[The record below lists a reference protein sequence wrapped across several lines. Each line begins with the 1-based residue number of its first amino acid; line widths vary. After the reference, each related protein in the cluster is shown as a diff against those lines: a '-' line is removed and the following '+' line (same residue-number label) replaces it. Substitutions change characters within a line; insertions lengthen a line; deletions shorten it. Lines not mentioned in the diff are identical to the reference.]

1 MDNDVPRALYVQLT
15 PLGGTIS
22 YRNDPR
28 LVHDNGKPV
37 YHYHL
42 TQPSP
47 CYSLDDFRELA
58 REYADEHYNE
68 ARLAI
73 QQMTKRWLE
82 WVERKEQSNGRR

>member
-47 CYSLDDFRELA
+47 CYSLDNLPELA
-58 REYADEHYNE
+58 AQYADTHEG
-68 ARLAI
+68 AGRLSVQVMSMKFI
-73 QQMTKRWLE
+73 EFIEQRE
-82 WVERKEQSNGRR
+82 KETR